1 MSRDKEMDLCL
12 ADMYGWEHGD
22 GVVFFDTLSSCT
34 MMGNKLQRRRI
45 TVRK

>member
-22 GVVFFDTLSSCT
+22 GFVFFHTLSSCT
-34 MMGNKLQRRRI
+34 KVGIKLRRRRI